1 MPRRTIYV
9 SESDQELFERAAQEP
24 GGLSPTVA
32 IALNEYMARA
42 VLRNEGMEV
51 IVHIFEQLH
60 PEHRFASTE
69 ELRSALET
77 YEQDTRRYF
86 AENTRY

>member
-1 MPRRTIYV
+1 
-9 SESDQELFERAAQEP
+9 
-24 GGLSPTVA
+24 
-32 IALNEYMARA
+32 
-42 VLRNEGMEV
+42 MEV

-86 AENTRY
+86 SENTRY

>member
-1 MPRRTIYV
+1 MRCFISASAQPSAVSWSAPSVHILDFDEMIY
-9 SESDQELFERAAQEP
+9 
-24 GGLSPTVA
+24 
-32 IALNEYMARA
+32 
-42 VLRNEGMEV
+42 GMEV

-60 PEHRFASTE
+60 PGTSTPTE
-69 ELRSALET
+69 GCSLLGT